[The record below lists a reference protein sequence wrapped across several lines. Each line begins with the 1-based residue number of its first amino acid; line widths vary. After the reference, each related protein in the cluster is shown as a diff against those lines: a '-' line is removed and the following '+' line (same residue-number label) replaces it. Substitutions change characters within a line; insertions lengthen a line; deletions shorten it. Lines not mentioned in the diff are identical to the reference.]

1 MRGYYVRLLVWRLA
15 RIGIVAAEQRPTS
28 ARDPRILAL
37 FTLLNF
43 RLETI
48 RRRHDELEPLDTL
61 TDDDLF
67 KPKRSTICSTRG
79 VKEAPYA
86 VNEFSIQLPEE
97 SDDERAGDVE
107 GRENLSEL
115 PQEILRNPTE
125 VKKSS
130 TSRLVS
136 FLKGGLGKAKS
147 GGKVLPAARIEPFV
161 ISASPSTQEAL
172 SSTYSAE
179 LIPENPSID
188 TESFVEETSTRPA
201 SPAFFSFEFEG
212 SLSPRANFDRSSV
225 ISSQSADTIFPT
237 SPLRRNID
245 PLHHGA
251 ASPRVSLRFSKRIS
265 ILPPAALDLFRE
277 SSVDVV
283 PPIPAQYMTS
293 TPQAYPERLH
303 PYAVR
308 GLREY
313 EDALDEWQE
322 WISRLQEEVDEGKEA
337 NRTHGT
343 DVVPSL
349 RIGWSCTFSLC
360 WRFCFTLLTQAN
372 CSSRARR
379 SVEKKRISQPSSF
392 NRKQYSL
399 PA

>member
-1 MRGYYVRLLVWRLA
+1 MFSRLYLHWNAGVRGYYVRLLVWRLA
-15 RIGIVAAEQRPTS
+15 RIGIVAAEQKPTS
-28 ARDPRILAL
+28 APDPRILAL

-86 VNEFSIQLPEE
+86 VNEFSIQPQAPEGTHDQMANE
-97 SDDERAGDVE
+97 VE
-107 GRENLSEL
+107 EPQNFAEV

-125 VKKSS
+125 IKKSS
-130 TSRLVS
+130 TPSVSRLVS

-147 GGKVLPAARIEPFV
+147 GGRVTPAARIEPFV
-161 ISASPSTQEAL
+161 ISASPPTQEAL
-172 SSTYSAE
+172 SATYAEEENFETPSTDAN
-179 LIPENPSID
+179 L
-188 TESFVEETSTRPA
+188 VEETSSRPA

-212 SLSPRANFDRSSV
+212 SLSPRVNSDRSSI
-225 ISSQSADTIFPT
+225 ISSHSADTIFPT

-245 PLHHGA
+245 SVPHGA

-283 PPIPAQYMTS
+283 PPIPAQYMSS
-293 TPQAYPERLH
+293 TPPAYPERLH

-322 WISRLQEEVDEGKEA
+322 WISRLQDDVDEGKEA
-337 NRTHGT
+337 NRTNWT

-349 RIGWSCTFSLC
+349 RIGWSCTFLSL
-360 WRFCFTLLTQAN
+360 
-372 CSSRARR
+372 S
-379 SVEKKRISQPSSF
+379 
-392 NRKQYSL
+392 
-399 PA
+399 